1 MNNADNLG
9 PDRKERKSEP
19 LLDQTGQAILEGRDA
34 ATFLWQV
41 PDDAPTRQR
50 IIEILELVKRDS
62 AAKGRREMPKI
73 CSEML
78 TAARAEP
85 SPQSV
90 DILQNGFDRLYKLW
104 GAAKS
109 GLL

>member
-1 MNNADNLG
+1 MTDANDSDAS
-9 PDRKERKSEP
+9 RRERRSEP

-34 ATFLWQV
+34 ATFLWQA
-41 PDDAPTRQR
+41 PDDADTRQR
-50 IIEILELVKRDS
+50 IIEILEQVKRDS

-73 CSEML
+73 CNEL
-78 TAARAEP
+78 ITAARAEP

-104 GAAKS
+104 SAAKS

>member
-1 MNNADNLG
+1 MQDDL
-9 PDRKERKSEP
+9 PSRERKSQP
-19 LLDQTGQAILEGRDA
+19 LLDATGQAILEVKDA
-34 ATFLWQV
+34 ASFLWQ
-41 PDDAPTRQR
+41 APEDESTRLR
-50 IIEILELVKRDS
+50 VIELLEQIKRDS
-62 AAKGRREMPKI
+62 AAKGRREMPHI
-73 CSEML
+73 CQEML

-90 DILQNGFDRLYKLW
+90 DILQNGFERLFRLW